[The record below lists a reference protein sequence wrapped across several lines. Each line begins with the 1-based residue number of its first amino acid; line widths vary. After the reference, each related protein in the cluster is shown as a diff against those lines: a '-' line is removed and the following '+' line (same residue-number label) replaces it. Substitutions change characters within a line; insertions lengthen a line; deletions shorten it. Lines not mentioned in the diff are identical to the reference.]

1 LGKTLFLLKEQVMA
15 ERYYGSRRDQDLE
28 EISKEPARYR
38 PYLLSRLTDV
48 EPLEKKDNFDRLIN
62 SKQLKKDVF
71 DNIEMLFYSRSHLSP
86 REMKN
91 IPELEN
97 SVLGYGIVDF
107 CGRMH
112 SKSNEEFLR
121 EHIRKQLL
129 DFEPRLDPTTVRVD
143 FFSSEG
149 SIESLLEFHI
159 SGLIRTGEVNE
170 EVRFIS
176 KINLET
182 GLADLNF
189 ARD

>member
-1 LGKTLFLLKEQVMA
+1 MSDRFSGGFR
-15 ERYYGSRRDQDLE
+15 ERDNA
-28 EISKEPARYR
+28 SKEPARYR
-38 PYLLSRLTDV
+38 PYLLSRLTDTD
-48 EPLEKKDNFDRLIN
+48 PLEKKDTFDRLIN

-71 DNIEMLFYSRSHLSP
+71 ENIEMLFYSRSHLSP
-86 REMKN
+86 AELRN

-97 SVLGYGIVDF
+97 SVLCYGIVDF

-129 DFEPRLDPTTVRVD
+129 DFEPRFDPSTVLVE
-143 FFSSEG
+143 FSSSEN

-159 SGLIRTGEVNE
+159 SGMIRTGEVNE

-182 GLADLNF
+182 GLADLSF
-189 ARD
+189 TKD

>member
-1 LGKTLFLLKEQVMA
+1 MA
-15 ERYYGSRRDQDLE
+15 ERHYGSPREQDLE
-28 EISKEPARYR
+28 DTSKEPARYR
-38 PYLLSRLTDV
+38 PYLLSRLTDLD
-48 EPLEKKDNFDRLIN
+48 PLEKRDTFDRLIN
-62 SKQLKKDVF
+62 SRQLKKDVF

-129 DFEPRLDPTTVRVD
+129 DFEPRLDPSTLTVD
-143 FFSSEG
+143 FFSSDD
-149 SIESLLEFHI
+149 SSESLLEFHI
-159 SGLIRTGEVNE
+159 AGMIRAGEVEE

-182 GLADLNF
+182 GLADLSF
-189 ARD
+189 AGD

>member
-1 LGKTLFLLKEQVMA
+1 MA
-15 ERYYGSRRDQDLE
+15 ERYYGSRRGQDLE
-28 EISKEPARYR
+28 DISKEPARYR
-38 PYLLSRLTDV
+38 PYLLNRLTDL
-48 EPLEKKDNFDRLIN
+48 EPLEKKDNFDQLIN
-62 SKQLKKDVF
+62 SRQLKKDVF

-86 REMKN
+86 AEMKN

-129 DFEPRLDPTTVRVD
+129 DFEPRLDPTTVTVD
-143 FFSSEG
+143 FFSSED
-149 SIESLLEFHI
+149 SIESLLEFQI

-176 KINLET
+176 RINLET
-182 GLADLNF
+182 GLADLDF
-189 ARD
+189 AKD

>member
-1 LGKTLFLLKEQVMA
+1 MPTPNRF
-15 ERYYGSRRDQDLE
+15 YGSQREQDLE
-28 EISKEPARYR
+28 DTSKEPARYR
-38 PYLLSRLTDV
+38 PYLLSRLTDLD
-48 EPLEKKDNFDRLIN
+48 PLEKKDVFDRIIN

-86 REMKN
+86 AEMGN
-91 IPELEN
+91 IAELEN

-121 EHIRKQLL
+121 EHIRKQLV
-129 DFEPRLDPTTVRVD
+129 DFEPRLDPATVAVD
-143 FFSSEG
+143 FFSSEN

-159 SGLIRTGEVNE
+159 SGMIRAGEVNE

-182 GLADLNF
+182 GLADLSF
-189 ARD
+189 EGLV